1 MDTNSANYLT
11 ELHQLINQY
20 FNLAEIQMLCLDLHV
35 DYESVAGEEKPSRI
49 RELLL
54 ALGRNG
60 RLPELIILAQRQR
73 PLVEWPPVPDDFELP
88 ESLVGET
95 AVTANQYHVYGDVVH
110 GDKIGGDKVA
120 GDKII
125 YEAGAT
131 AVYQGLSVEEV
142 VTLVVE
148 LKNQDQPIVWNGRT
162 PYLGLTSFQESDA
175 EFFFGRESLV
185 DDLLE
190 RVQQANFIVI
200 AGPSGSGKSSV
211 ARAGLFH
218 ALRSGRLTKSD
229 SWLLTTMQP
238 KGDPIDQLALA
249 LERATKSTQVG
260 DAIRADGASNPALL
274 QRQIEMHLADDSR
287 QRCVLLVDQFEETF
301 TQTKDEVMH
310 TAFINLLTTAAQA
323 KGKRTIIVL
332 SLRSDFISACAPY
345 ETLND
350 LLGKQF
356 RQIGMMSPRDLAKA
370 ITLPALE
377 VGTKIDPALVSRIIT
392 DMKGEPGALPLMSF
406 ALRDLFEAEKTIKGQ
421 PMELTLAR
429 YLERGGIESAL
440 ERHANKVF
448 DGFSVKQKVLA
459 RGIFSKLTE
468 VGQGHVDTR
477 RTAAFQDL
485 IPAGIEP
492 EAVTAVV
499 TTLAAE
505 GVRLITTDAEVVDE
519 ETTQKNRI
527 NATVTLAHEKLI
539 DAWP

>member
-1 MDTNSANYLT
+1 M
-11 ELHQLINQY
+11 
-20 FNLAEIQMLCLDLHV
+20 

-54 ALGRNG
+54 GLGRNG
-60 RLPELIILAQRQR
+60 RLPELITLLQQER
-73 PLVEWPPVPDDFELP
+73 PNVDWSPLPDGFELP

-95 AVTANQYHVYGDVVH
+95 AVPANQYHVYGDVVH

-131 AVYQGLSVEEV
+131 AVYQGLSIDEV
-142 VTLVVE
+142 TTLVIK

-229 SWLLTTMQP
+229 TWLLATMQP
-238 KGDPIDQLALA
+238 KGDPIEQLALA

-274 QRQIEMHLADDSR
+274 QRQIEMHLTDDPR

-301 TQTKDEVMH
+301 TQTKNEE
-310 TAFINLLTTAAQA
+310 TRAAFINLLTTAAEA
-323 KGKRTIIVL
+323 DRRTHCH
-332 SLRSDFISACAPY
+332 S
-345 ETLND
+345 
-350 LLGKQF
+350 
-356 RQIGMMSPRDLAKA
+356 
-370 ITLPALE
+370 
-377 VGTKIDPALVSRIIT
+377 LVS
-392 DMKGEPGALPLMSF
+392 
-406 ALRDLFEAEKTIKGQ
+406 
-421 PMELTLAR
+421 TL
-429 YLERGGIESAL
+429 
-440 ERHANKVF
+440 
-448 DGFSVKQKVLA
+448 
-459 RGIFSKLTE
+459 
-468 VGQGHVDTR
+468 
-477 RTAAFQDL
+477 
-485 IPAGIEP
+485 
-492 EAVTAVV
+492 
-499 TTLAAE
+499 
-505 GVRLITTDAEVVDE
+505 
-519 ETTQKNRI
+519 
-527 NATVTLAHEKLI
+527 
-539 DAWP
+539 